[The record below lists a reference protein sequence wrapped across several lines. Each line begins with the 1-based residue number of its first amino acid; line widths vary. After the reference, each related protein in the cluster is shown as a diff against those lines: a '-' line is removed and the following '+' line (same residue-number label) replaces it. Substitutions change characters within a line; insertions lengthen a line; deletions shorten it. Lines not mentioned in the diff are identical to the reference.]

1 MPDDQPETPYLEL
14 LVRGA
19 PAEAYERPVL
29 RARADKAPADR
40 LAALE
45 RAKLLALR
53 VRGELEGRR
62 RREAELSALFE
73 TAHDLA
79 GLRDLDA
86 VLQAIVQRARSLL
99 GTEVAYLTLNDPT
112 AGDTYMRV
120 TDGSVSARFQQLRLG
135 MGEGLGGLVAQ
146 TARPYVTESYF
157 HDPRFQHTGT
167 IDAGVRDEGLVA
179 ILGVPLLLGS
189 GVIGVLFAADRR
201 ARVFEREQIALLGSF
216 AAHAAV
222 AIDTAH
228 LLAETRTALT
238 ELEAANEIIRDRS
251 GVIERA
257 SDVHDRLTELVL
269 RGGGVHDVAD
279 AVAEVLSGSVEFV
292 EADEAPA
299 AAVDRS
305 RADGRAVRDGEQDW
319 VAAVSAG
326 GELLGAL
333 ILRGHPRLDPVD
345 QRTLERA
352 AMVTSLLQL
361 ARRSAGEAEQ
371 RVRGELL
378 DDLLDAPDREPRL
391 LRERAAR
398 LRADLDAPHVVLAAS
413 IDAPGTGTP
422 AAGPGGPSAGG
433 FGGTP
438 TGGFDGAFRCGP
450 GGAPGGG
457 SGGTAGGGSGGM
469 PRSGFGGASRSGPGG
484 APGGGSGSTPRS
496 GSNDAPRSGPG
507 GTHGSGSGGRP
518 GGGSGGA
525 PVGGSGGMPRSGF
538 GGASRSGLGG
548 TPGGGPGGTP
558 GGGPGGA
565 PGDGPGGTPGS
576 GSGGAPVGGSGG
588 MPRSGSN
595 DASRSGPGGAP
606 VGGSGGM
613 PTGGPGGASRSGSGG
628 AAGSGAGGAHA
639 EDAAGRR
646 RLWSAASH
654 LAATRHGLA
663 ATRDGGTVLLLPLAE
678 GDTADALARRTARQL
693 GTAVHAPVTV
703 GASAPVAAPAGRPG
717 EVAAGY
723 AEARRCLAAL
733 RALGRAG
740 QGAAVEDFGFLGL
753 LLAGTRDG
761 APDGTGVQDF
771 VTRTLGP
778 VLDYDERR
786 GTELIRTLDA
796 YFAGGMSPART
807 KDALHV
813 HVNTV
818 AQRLERVGRLLGP
831 DWQSPARSLE
841 IQLALRLHRLASAL
855 GY

>member
-1 MPDDQPETPYLEL
+1 MPVTMPDDRPEAPYLEL

-62 RREAELSALFE
+62 RREAELSALYE

-157 HDPRFQHTGT
+157 HDPRFEHTHT

-201 ARVFEREQIALLGSF
+201 ARVFEREQTALLGSF

-228 LLAETRTALT
+228 LLAETRTALA

-251 GVIERA
+251 RVIERA
-257 SDVHDRLTELVL
+257 SEVHDRLTELVL

-279 AVAEVLSGSVEFV
+279 AVAEVLSGSVEFLEV
-292 EADEAPA
+292 DEAPA

-305 RADGRAVRDGEQDW
+305 RADGHAVRDGEEDW

-333 ILRGHPRLDPVD
+333 VLRGHPRLDPMD

-378 DDLLDAPDREPRL
+378 DDLLDTPDREPRL

-398 LRADLDAPHVVLAAS
+398 LRADLDTPHVVLAAG
-413 IDAPGTGTP
+413 IEAPDTGTP
-422 AAGPGGPSAGG
+422 TAGPGGAHG
-433 FGGTP
+433 
-438 TGGFDGAFRCGP
+438 
-450 GGAPGGG
+450 
-457 SGGTAGGGSGGM
+457 
-469 PRSGFGGASRSGPGG
+469 SGPGG
-484 APGGGSGSTPRS
+484 AHG
-496 GSNDAPRSGPG
+496 SGPG
-507 GTHGSGSGGRP
+507 GTPGSRSGGAH

-525 PVGGSGGMPRSGF
+525 P
-538 GGASRSGLGG
+538 
-548 TPGGGPGGTP
+548 
-558 GGGPGGA
+558 
-565 PGDGPGGTPGS
+565 
-576 GSGGAPVGGSGG
+576 
-588 MPRSGSN
+588 
-595 DASRSGPGGAP
+595 
-606 VGGSGGM
+606 
-613 PTGGPGGASRSGSGG
+613 
-628 AAGSGAGGAHA
+628 A
-639 EDAAGRR
+639 EDAEGRR

-654 LAATRHGLA
+654 LAVTRHGLA
-663 ATRDGGTVLLLPLAE
+663 ATRDGGTVLLLPLAD

-693 GTAVHAPVTV
+693 GTAVHTAVTV
-703 GASAPVAAPAGRPG
+703 GASAPVPAPAARPG
-717 EVAAGY
+717 QVAAGY

-733 RALGRAG
+733 RVLGRAG
-740 QGAAVEDFGFLGL
+740 EGAAAEDFGFLGL
-753 LLAGTRDG
+753 LLAGTREG

-771 VTRTLGP
+771 VTRTVGA
-778 VLDYDERR
+778 VIDYDERR
-786 GTELIRTLDA
+786 GTELVRTLDA

-841 IQLALRLHRLASAL
+841 IQLALRLHRLASAV

>member
-1 MPDDQPETPYLEL
+1 MPVTMPDDRPEAPYLEL

-29 RARADKAPADR
+29 RARADKAPAEL

-146 TARPYVTESYF
+146 TARPYVTENYF
-157 HDPRFQHTGT
+157 DDPRFQHTHA

-228 LLAETRTALT
+228 LLAETRTALA

-251 GVIERA
+251 RVIERA

-279 AVAEVLSGSVEFV
+279 ALAEVLSGSVEFL
-292 EADEAPA
+292 ETDEAPA

-305 RADGRAVRDGEQDW
+305 RADGHAVRDGEEDW

-333 ILRGHPRLDPVD
+333 VLRGHPRLDPMD

-398 LRADLDAPHVVLAAS
+398 LRADLDTPHVVLAAG
-413 IDAPGTGTP
+413 IEAPDTGTP
-422 AAGPGGPSAGG
+422 AAGPGG
-433 FGGTP
+433 
-438 TGGFDGAFRCGP
+438 
-450 GGAPGGG
+450 APGGG
-457 SGGTAGGGSGGM
+457 PGT
-469 PRSGFGGASRSGPGG
+469 
-484 APGGGSGSTPRS
+484 
-496 GSNDAPRSGPG
+496 
-507 GTHGSGSGGRP
+507 
-518 GGGSGGA
+518 
-525 PVGGSGGMPRSGF
+525 
-538 GGASRSGLGG
+538 
-548 TPGGGPGGTP
+548 TPGGGPGTAPASGPGGARASGPGGASGSRPGGAPGAGP

-565 PGDGPGGTPGS
+565 P
-576 GSGGAPVGGSGG
+576 
-588 MPRSGSN
+588 
-595 DASRSGPGGAP
+595 
-606 VGGSGGM
+606 
-613 PTGGPGGASRSGSGG
+613 
-628 AAGSGAGGAHA
+628 A

-663 ATRDGGTVLLLPLAE
+663 AARDGGTVLLLPLAE

-693 GTAVHAPVTV
+693 GTAVHAAVTV
-703 GASAPVAAPAGRPG
+703 GASAPVPAPAARPG
-717 EVAAGY
+717 DVAAGY

-733 RALGRAG
+733 RVLDRAG
-740 QGAAVEDFGFLGL
+740 QGAAAEDFGFLGL
-753 LLAGTRDG
+753 LLAGTREG
-761 APDGTGVQDF
+761 APAGTGVQDF
-771 VTRTLGP
+771 VQRTVGA
-778 VLDYDERR
+778 VIDYDERR

-818 AQRLERVGRLLGP
+818 AQRLERIGRLLGP

-841 IQLALRLHRLASAL
+841 IQLALRLHRLASTV

>member
-1 MPDDQPETPYLEL
+1 MPVAMSDDRPENPYLEL
-14 LVRGA
+14 LARGA

-45 RAKLLALR
+45 AAKLLALR

-157 HDPRFQHTGT
+157 HDPRFQHTHT

-201 ARVFEREQIALLGSF
+201 ARVFEREQIALVGSF

-228 LLAETRTALT
+228 LLAETRTALA

-251 GVIERA
+251 RVIERA

-279 AVAEVLSGSVEFV
+279 AVAEVLSGSVEFL

-305 RADGRAVRDGEQDW
+305 RADGHAVRDGEEDW

-333 ILRGHPRLDPVD
+333 VLRGHPRLDPVD

-398 LRADLDAPHVVLAAS
+398 LQADLDTPHVVLAAG
-413 IDAPGTGTP
+413 IEAPGTGTP
-422 AAGPGGPSAGG
+422 TTGPGNAHGTTHCHGTTHGTAHGHGTTPS
-433 FGGTP
+433 T
-438 TGGFDGAFRCGP
+438 GP
-450 GGAPGGG
+450 GNT
-457 SGGTAGGGSGGM
+457 S
-469 PRSGFGGASRSGPGG
+469 
-484 APGGGSGSTPRS
+484 ST
-496 GSNDAPRSGPG
+496 
-507 GTHGSGSGGRP
+507 
-518 GGGSGGA
+518 SGGA
-525 PVGGSGGMPRSGF
+525 P
-538 GGASRSGLGG
+538 
-548 TPGGGPGGTP
+548 
-558 GGGPGGA
+558 
-565 PGDGPGGTPGS
+565 
-576 GSGGAPVGGSGG
+576 
-588 MPRSGSN
+588 
-595 DASRSGPGGAP
+595 
-606 VGGSGGM
+606 
-613 PTGGPGGASRSGSGG
+613 
-628 AAGSGAGGAHA
+628 A

-663 ATRDGGTVLLLPLAE
+663 VARDGGTVLLLPLAE

-693 GTAVHAPVTV
+693 GTAAHAAVTV
-703 GASAPVAAPAGRPG
+703 GASAPVPAPAARPG

-733 RALGRAG
+733 RVLGRAG
-740 QGAAVEDFGFLGL
+740 QGAAAEDFGFLGL
-753 LLAGTRDG
+753 LLAGTREG

-771 VTRTLGP
+771 VARTVGA
-778 VLDYDERR
+778 VIDYDERR

-841 IQLALRLHRLASAL
+841 IQLALRLHRLTSAM

>member
-1 MPDDQPETPYLEL
+1 MSDDRPEAPYLEL

-62 RREAELSALFE
+62 RREAELSALYE

-157 HDPRFQHTGT
+157 HDPRFQHTHT

-201 ARVFEREQIALLGSF
+201 ARVFEREQTALLGSF

-228 LLAETRTALT
+228 LLAETRTALA

-251 GVIERA
+251 RVIERA
-257 SDVHDRLTELVL
+257 SEVHDRLTELVL

-279 AVAEVLSGSVEFV
+279 AVAEVLSGSVEFLEV
-292 EADEAPA
+292 DEAPA

-305 RADGRAVRDGEQDW
+305 RADGHAVRDGEEDW

-333 ILRGHPRLDPVD
+333 VLRGHPRLDPMD

-378 DDLLDAPDREPRL
+378 DDLLDTPDREPRL

-398 LRADLDAPHVVLAAS
+398 LRADLDTPHVVLAAG
-413 IDAPGTGTP
+413 IEAPDTGTP
-422 AAGPGGPSAGG
+422 AAGPGGTPGG
-433 FGGTP
+433 S
-438 TGGFDGAFRCGP
+438 P
-450 GGAPGGG
+450 GGAPG
-457 SGGTAGGGSGGM
+457 SG
-469 PRSGFGGASRSGPGG
+469 PGATPGSRSGG
-484 APGGGSGSTPRS
+484 APGGGSGS
-496 GSNDAPRSGPG
+496 AP
-507 GTHGSGSGGRP
+507 
-518 GGGSGGA
+518 
-525 PVGGSGGMPRSGF
+525 
-538 GGASRSGLGG
+538 
-548 TPGGGPGGTP
+548 
-558 GGGPGGA
+558 
-565 PGDGPGGTPGS
+565 
-576 GSGGAPVGGSGG
+576 
-588 MPRSGSN
+588 
-595 DASRSGPGGAP
+595 
-606 VGGSGGM
+606 
-613 PTGGPGGASRSGSGG
+613 
-628 AAGSGAGGAHA
+628 A
-639 EDAAGRR
+639 EDAEGRR

-654 LAATRHGLA
+654 LAVTRHGLA
-663 ATRDGGTVLLLPLAE
+663 AARDGGTVLLLPLAD

-693 GTAVHAPVTV
+693 GTAVHAAVTV
-703 GASAPVAAPAGRPG
+703 GASAPVPAPAARPG

-733 RALGRAG
+733 RVLGRAG
-740 QGAAVEDFGFLGL
+740 QGAAAEDFGFLGL
-753 LLAGTRDG
+753 LLAGTREG

-771 VTRTLGP
+771 VTRTVGA
-778 VLDYDERR
+778 VIDYDERR

-818 AQRLERVGRLLGP
+818 AQRLERIGRLLGP

-841 IQLALRLHRLASAL
+841 IQLALRLHRLASAV